1 MLTPLQLYLLC
12 VAISGCGFVAQTLI
26 SGFWSTAFNEDSIYY
41 SVNLAFYFGGMGV
54 GALVASWKKKP
65 SEMLVLGLV
74 LALAALVA
82 VMIPVL
88 RVGVSWLGN
97 REFMP
102 LTFVV
107 LAGLLAGASMPLML
121 KLRTSDGS
129 VRLGTLFLLDYGSA
143 FFFALA
149 FNLILLPKL
158 GYQQTAI
165 FCFGAAALM
174 SARAVLTLTGTR
186 GLIALGVMV
195 TVVSVSSRPLSR
207 FAMNPGRETASEF
220 RVLLDHQSH
229 YQKIVMTEEL
239 GRGSFYPNQMHRV
252 FYLDGMVQFSS
263 LDETTYHLCLAN
275 IPLTAT
281 EFFGG
286 KPRTG
291 LILGGGDGLAARN
304 LLAYRTMEK
313 VTQVE
318 LDPAV
323 MILAKHNPHLKK
335 LNADVYSDKR
345 FHPIV
350 GDAFQWIR
358 HSQEKFDVVLLDFP
372 HPKNLSLARLYSAE
386 FYSQLKERL
395 KPGGF
400 IAIQSGPALSA
411 QDIER
416 LTLTEVSTSILETV
430 RRAGLKAEIYMS
442 PGDQEAF
449 ILATQREDFD
459 MAKFA
464 RSMGLSNPQGMGMIC
479 QYRPDWKRPE
489 VKINTLNDLAL
500 VNYMDRWNRGGAR
513 KNYDFRGVRS
523 VFLPQ

>member
-1 MLTPLQLYLLC
+1 MLTQRHLYLLC
-12 VAISGCGFVAQTLI
+12 LAISGCGFVAQTLI

-54 GALVASWKKKP
+54 GALIASWTKET
-65 SEMLVLGLV
+65 SEKLVIA
-74 LALAALVA
+74 LALALTVLVGT
-82 VMIPVL
+82 MIPVL

-102 LTFVV
+102 LTLVV
-107 LAGLLAGASMPLML
+107 TAGLLAGASMPLML
-121 KLRTSDGS
+121 RLRSKEGPI
-129 VRLGTLFLLDYGSA
+129 RLGELFLIDYGSA
-143 FFFALA
+143 FVFALV
-149 FNLILLPKL
+149 FNLYLLPMY
-158 GYQQTAI
+158 GYQLTGF
-165 FCFGAAALM
+165 FCFVLSFAFAGAALVALGGWEGWGAAA
-174 SARAVLTLTGTR
+174 AVF
-186 GLIALGVMV
+186 GLLVGGGNAV
-195 TVVSVSSRPLSR
+195 SR
-207 FAMNPGRETASEF
+207 FVMNPGRETASDF
-220 RVLLDHQSH
+220 KVLFQYQSP

-239 GRGSFYPNQMHRV
+239 GNGSFYPNQIHRV

-275 IPLTAT
+275 IPLTAV

-323 MILAKHNPHLKK
+323 MMVAKHNPHLVK
-335 LNADVYSDKR
+335 LNAGVFSDPR
-345 FHPIV
+345 FQPIV

-358 HSQEKFDVVLLDFP
+358 QSSEKFDVVLLDFP

-386 FYSQLKERL
+386 FYSHLKQRL
-395 KPGGF
+395 NPDGF
-400 IAIQSGPALSA
+400 IAIQSGPAFSA
-411 QDIER
+411 QDVDR
-416 LTLTEVSTSILETV
+416 MTLSEVSSSILETV
-430 RRAGLKAEIYMS
+430 RRAGLKAEVYVS

-449 ILATQREDFD
+449 ILATRRDDFD
-459 MAKFA
+459 MAKFSRA
-464 RSMGLSNPQGMGMIC
+464 MGLTNLQGMGLVC
-479 QYRPDWKRPE
+479 RYQSDWKRPE

-513 KNYDFRGVRS
+513 KNYDFRGVRA